1 MCCTVFALG
10 VLYPG
15 PEPLATG
22 IKHSQLASNTRNW
35 HQTLATGIKHQQLAS
50 NTSNWHQTL
59 APRSKH
65 SQLVL
70 RLPIELQGPP
80 THMTTFDY
88 LSILYLLNTKCK
100 CHSRKERFGQICIM
114 ATHTKKQLFTKK
126 QLGIERQKKYAMN
139 NNKALITISH

>member
-1 MCCTVFALG
+1 MESLLDSPKDRGASAVGPQTLFHLCAVQYLHWECC
-10 VLYPG
+10 
-15 PEPLATG
+15 
-22 IKHSQLASNTRNW
+22 IRDQNHSQRASNTRNW
-35 HQTLATGIKHQQLAS
+35 HQTLATGIKH
-50 NTSNWHQTL
+50 
-59 APRSKH
+59 

-70 RLPIELQGPP
+70 TLPIELQGPP

>member
-1 MCCTVFALG
+1 MIISLT
-10 VLYPG
+10 
-15 PEPLATG
+15 
-22 IKHSQLASNTRNW
+22 
-35 HQTLATGIKHQQLAS
+35 
-50 NTSNWHQTL
+50 
-59 APRSKH
+59 
-65 SQLVL
+65 
-70 RLPIELQGPP
+70 LPIELQGPP

-126 QLGIERQKKYAMN
+126 QLGIERQKNYAMN